1 MPQAGYIM
9 MHIWGSGFMGGTDYR
24 CKINQNAAIEATY
37 DPPSDSI
44 KCWSDLWIDGTN
56 YVEVTLNGRE
66 YTSDGHHT
74 EINQFWFDERYNSY
88 EHTNSARRG
97 HHLWG
102 TPPVDTPPV
111 VPGGDAGSGD
121 FSSGE
126 EQSGSGSGE
135 GCESDHCER
144 ARELDL
150 KCVHACREYVYIS
163 CFRF

>member
-1 MPQAGYIM
+1 MGSEMCIRDRPGTWIDEKITMPQAGYIM

-88 EHTNSARRG
+88 EHTNSGRG
-97 HHLWG
+97 GAPMRPPAGACWLRGGVWRGLGPPTH
-102 TPPVDTPPV
+102 TPT
-111 VPGGDAGSGD
+111 
-121 FSSGE
+121 
-126 EQSGSGSGE
+126 
-135 GCESDHCER
+135 
-144 ARELDL
+144 
-150 KCVHACREYVYIS
+150 HAPIPKFWMGIDGHPK
-163 CFRF
+163 FRGWI